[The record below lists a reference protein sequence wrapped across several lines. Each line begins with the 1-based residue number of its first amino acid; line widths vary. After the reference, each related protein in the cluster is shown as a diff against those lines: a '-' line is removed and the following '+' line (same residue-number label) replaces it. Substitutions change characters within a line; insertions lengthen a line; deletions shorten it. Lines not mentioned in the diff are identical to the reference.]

1 MVMSESAYELHDD
14 ECWFLCGAR
23 GKPAGPR
30 LVALCE
36 EIQRDQQT
44 LISNTNMCMS
54 VFQYGGGARNIDPE
68 EHVSIDDETLTY
80 NAAQNAVETVFAKVV
95 KNRIALMPLTT
106 GGGPLAR
113 SRAKDMEKAIEGVY
127 DDNNGEELEEN
138 VVMDFLVTDHGAG
151 ACIVEDGRDRTFI
164 RHIAVEDVWFDKAE
178 TRMGRPSCTFYVPK
192 DGIDKFSAIEIY
204 ANPADDKE
212 GGRPGFVGTAAERR
226 EKILRAAS
234 KPAAWRTTSA
244 GSYRVDIFEAWHP
257 PTMREECEENEEYE
271 GDDGETKTRKRTVVK
286 HDGRHVVAVYG
297 EDGTLVDEPWD
308 EPEAPI
314 LLAVPRR
321 RRRHVFGL
329 SLMRGLLAPQREYER
344 GTAKIQFMHQK
355 MGLSGFMGPNSAN
368 VNVTEIT
375 AGQKGAGFYVGYDVA
390 EGGPPIQQLQPQP
403 VEPSTYAYVDSI
415 PRNML
420 ERHGIST
427 LAAASQL
434 PAGLQQ
440 ASGKALQ
447 VFEDFEDVRLLP
459 YHRARERFRV
469 ALAWLIIKSA
479 RRIVQRTG
487 SYKVNYRGKKGLEQ
501 IDWKDLLDLIDDKE
515 SFVLKVFPISALS
528 KNPAA
533 RFAQLTELLNAQ
545 AITVE
550 QFKRLFELP
559 DLEAENELDTADTD
573 ILDRNM
579 DLMITKG
586 TYIGPEG
593 FDNLDLL
600 ISRAG
605 KYINLLR
612 QKDVPDSRIKLIRDY
627 IEDAK
632 GLKESIA
639 AAEAAKA
646 AAAAPPPPPPMGG
659 MPGGMPPEGPLPGMP
674 PVPPGP
680 PMGMAA

>member
-1 MVMSESAYELHDD
+1 MEDGYELQDD
-14 ECWFLCGAR
+14 DCWFLCGAR

-30 LVALCE
+30 VVALCE
-36 EIQRDQQT
+36 EIQRDHAT
-44 LISNTNMCMS
+44 LIANTNMCMS
-54 VFQYGGGARNIDPE
+54 VFQYGGGAREMDPE
-68 EHVSIDDETLTY
+68 DHCAIDEDTLTF
-80 NAAQNAVETVFAKVV
+80 NAAQNAIETVFAKVV
-95 KNRIALMPLTT
+95 KNKIALMPLTT

-113 SRAKDMEKAIEGVY
+113 KRARDMEKAIEGVY
-127 DDNNGEELEEN
+127 ADNEGESLEED
-138 VVMDFLVTDHGAG
+138 VMLDSLVTDHGAG

-178 TRMGRPSCTFYVPK
+178 TRMGRPSCTYYVPK

-204 ANPADDKE
+204 ANPADSD
-212 GGRPGFVGTAAERR
+212 RPGFVGTPEERR
-226 EKILRAAS
+226 QKILRAAN
-234 KPAAWRTTSA
+234 KPAAWRTISA

-257 PTMREECEENEEYE
+257 PTCREEYDEEYDEEYE
-271 GDDGETKTRKRTVVK
+271 EEGETRSRKATRKRVK

-314 LLAVPRR
+314 LLCVPRR

-344 GTAKIQFMHQK
+344 GTAKIQYMHQK
-355 MGLSGFMGPNSAN
+355 MGLNGFIGPNSAN
-368 VNVTEIT
+368 INVKEIT
-375 AGQKGAGFYVGYDVA
+375 AGQKGAGFFVGYDAA
-390 EGGPPIQQLQPQP
+390 EGAPPVTQLQPQP
-403 VEPSTYAYVDSI
+403 VEPSTYAYVNGI
-415 PRNML
+415 PNDML
-420 ERHGIST
+420 QRHGIST

-469 ALAWLIIKSA
+469 KLAWLIIKSA
-479 RRIVQRTG
+479 RRIVERTG
-487 SYKVNYRGKKGLEQ
+487 GYKVNYRGKKGIEPV
-501 IDWKDLLDLIDDKE
+501 DWKDLVDLIDDKE
-515 SFVLKVFPISALS
+515 SFILTVFPISALS

-533 RFAQLTELLNAQ
+533 KFAQLTEMLNAG
-545 AITVE
+545 AINVE
-550 QFKRLFELP
+550 QFKRLFDMP

-579 DLMITKG
+579 DIMVTENR
-586 TYIGPEG
+586 YIGPEG

-600 ISRAG
+600 IARAG

-612 QKDVPDSRIKLIRDY
+612 QKDVPDSRIAHIRNY

-632 GLKESIA
+632 GLKESIK
-639 AAEAAKA
+639 AAEAKKA
-646 AAAAPPPPPPMGG
+646 AAQAAAQPQPPLGG
-659 MPGGMPPEGPLPGMP
+659 PPGGVPPEGPLPGMP
-674 PVPPGP
+674 PAPAGP
-680 PMGMAA
+680 PMPMAA

>member
-1 MVMSESAYELHDD
+1 MSDVELYDD

-30 LVALCE
+30 LVSLCD
-36 EIQRDQQT
+36 EIHRDQYT
-44 LISNTNMCMS
+44 LIENTNMCMS

-68 EHVSIDDETLTY
+68 EHVQIDDETLTY

-95 KNRIALMPLTT
+95 KNKIALMPLTT

-113 SRAKDMEKAIEGVY
+113 HRAKEMEKAIEGVFA
-127 DDNNGEELEEN
+127 DNDGEVIEED
-138 VVMDFLVTDHGAG
+138 VMLDSLVTDHGAG

-192 DGIDKFSAIEIY
+192 DGIDKFSACEIY
-204 ANPADDKE
+204 ANPADDDPKT
-212 GGRPGFVGTAAERR
+212 GRSGFVGTAAERR
-226 EKILRAAS
+226 EKILKAAQ
-234 KPAAWRTTSA
+234 KPAAWRNKTA
-244 GSYRVDIFEAWHP
+244 GSYRVDIYEAWHP
-257 PTMREECEENEEYE
+257 PTMREECEEEYDEEYE
-271 GDDGETKTRKRTVVK
+271 EDGETKTRRSKRRHVK
-286 HDGRHVVAVYG
+286 HDGRHVVAVHG

-314 LLAVPRR
+314 LLCVPRR

-355 MGLSGFMGPNSAN
+355 MGVSGWVAAKGAN
-368 VNVTEIT
+368 VNPREIT
-375 AGQKGAGFYVGYDVA
+375 AGQKGAGFVVEYDHQ
-390 EGGPPIQQLQPQP
+390 EGAPPPTPIVTSP
-403 VEPSTYAYVDSI
+403 VDASTYGYVNGI
-415 PRNML
+415 PRDML

-469 ALAWLIIKSA
+469 KLAWLIIKSA
-479 RRIVQRTG
+479 RRIVQRMG
-487 SYKVNYRGKKGLEQ
+487 GYKVSYRSKRGLEPV
-501 IDWKDLLDLIDDKE
+501 DWKDLVDLIDDKE
-515 SFVLKVFPISALS
+515 SFVLTVFPISALS

-533 RFAQLTELLNAQ
+533 KFAQLTELLNAG

-579 DLMITKG
+579 DIMVTTG
-586 TYIGPEG
+586 RYIGPEG

-600 ISRAG
+600 IARAG
-605 KYINLLR
+605 KYINILR
-612 QKDVPDSRIKLIRDY
+612 QKDVPDARIKLIRDY

-639 AAEAAKA
+639 AAEAKKA
-646 AAAAPPPPPPMGG
+646 AAAAPPPMPMGG
-659 MPGGMPPEGPLPGMP
+659 SPGGVPPEGPLPGMP
-674 PVPPGP
+674 PAPPPGP
-680 PMGMAA
+680 PMPMAA

>member
-1 MVMSESAYELHDD
+1 MSDTADLHDD
-14 ECWFLCGAR
+14 DCWFLCGAR
-23 GKPAGPR
+23 GKAAGPR

-44 LISNTNMCMS
+44 LIANTNMCMS

-68 EHVSIDDETLTY
+68 EHVAIDDETLTY
-80 NAAQNAVETVFAKVV
+80 NAAQNAVETVFSKVV
-95 KNRIALMPLTT
+95 KNKIALMPLTV

-113 SRAKDMEKAIEGVY
+113 KRAKDMEKAIEGVFA
-127 DDNNGEELEEN
+127 DNGGEELEEN
-138 VVMDFLVTDHGAG
+138 VVLDSLVTDHGAG
-151 ACIVEDGRDRTFI
+151 ACIVEDGRDRTHI
-164 RHIAVEDVWFDKAE
+164 RHVAVEDVWFDKAE
-178 TRMGRPSCTFYVPK
+178 TRMGRPSCCFYVPK
-192 DGIDKFSAIEIY
+192 DGIDKFSAIEIL
-204 ANPADDKE
+204 ANPADDDKE
-212 GGRPGFVGTAAERR
+212 KGRPGYVGTAAERKA
-226 EKILRAAS
+226 KILAAAS
-234 KPAAWRTTSA
+234 KPSSWRTASA
-244 GSYRVDIFEAWHP
+244 GSYRVDIYEAWHP
-257 PTMREECEENEEYE
+257 PTMREECEEEDEET
-271 GDDGETKTRKRTVVK
+271 GEKRTVTK
-286 HDGRHVVAVYG
+286 HDGRHVIAVHG
-297 EDGTLVDEPWD
+297 EDGTLLDEPWD
-308 EPEAPI
+308 EPEWPI
-314 LLAVPRR
+314 LLCVPRR

-344 GTAKIQFMHQK
+344 GTTKIQYMHQK
-355 MGLSGFMGPNSAN
+355 MGLSGFIGPNGAN
-368 VNVTEIT
+368 INVKEIT
-375 AGQKGAGFYVGYDVA
+375 AGQEGAGFFVGYDA
-390 EGGPPIQQLQPQP
+390 TEGAPPVQQLQPQP
-403 VEPSTYAYVDSI
+403 VEPSTYAYVDNI

-479 RRIVQRTG
+479 RRIVERTG
-487 SYKVNYRGKKGLEQ
+487 GYKVAYRGKKGLEPV
-501 IDWKDLLDLIDDKE
+501 DWKDLIDMIKDKD
-515 SFVLKVFPISALS
+515 SFVLSVFPVSALS

-533 RFAQLTELLNAQ
+533 KFAQLTEMLNAG
-545 AITVE
+545 AINIE
-550 QFKRLFELP
+550 QFKRLFDMP
-559 DLEAENELDTADTD
+559 DLEAENELDTSDTD

-579 DLMITKG
+579 DIMVTTG
-586 TYIGPEG
+586 RYIGPEG

-600 ISRAG
+600 VSRAG

-612 QKDVPDSRIKLIRDY
+612 QKDVPDARIKLIRDY

-646 AAAAPPPPPPMGG
+646 AAAAPPMPQPMGG

-674 PVPPGP
+674 PGP
-680 PMGMAA
+680 PMPMAA

>member
-1 MVMSESAYELHDD
+1 MSESAYELHDD

-36 EIQRDQQT
+36 EIHRDQYT
-44 LISNTNMCMS
+44 LIANTNMCMS

-68 EHVSIDDETLTY
+68 EHVAIDDETLTY

-95 KNRIALMPLTT
+95 KNKIALMPLTT

-113 SRAKDMEKAIEGVY
+113 ARAKDMEKAIEGVY
-127 DDNNGEELEEN
+127 DDNQGEELEEN

-178 TRMGRPSCTFYVPK
+178 TRMGRPSCCYFVPK
-192 DGIDKFSAIEIY
+192 DGIDKFSAIELY
-204 ANPADDKE
+204 ANPADDDPKT
-212 GGRPGFVGTAAERR
+212 GRPGFVGTSAERR
-226 EKILRAAS
+226 EKILKAAQ
-234 KPAAWRTTSA
+234 KPATWRTASA

-257 PTMREECEENEEYE
+257 PTCREEYDEEYE
-271 GDDGETKTRKRTVVK
+271 DDDGETKTRKAYK

-297 EDGTLVDEPWD
+297 EDGTLIDEPWD
-308 EPEAPI
+308 EPEWPI

-344 GTAKIQFMHQK
+344 GTAKIQYMHQK
-355 MGLSGFMGPNSAN
+355 MGLSGFMGPNTAN
-368 VNVTEIT
+368 VNVKEIT
-375 AGQKGAGFYVGYDVA
+375 AGQKGAGFFVGYDA
-390 EGGPPIQQLQPQP
+390 TEGAPPIQQLQPQP
-403 VEPSTYAYVDSI
+403 VEPSTYAYVNGI
-415 PRNML
+415 PRDML

-487 SYKVNYRGKKGLEQ
+487 SYKVNYRGKRGLEQ
-501 IDWKDLLDLIDDKE
+501 VDWKDLLDLIDDKE
-515 SFVLKVFPISALS
+515 AFVLKVFPISALS
-528 KNPAA
+528 KAPAA
-533 RFAQLTELLNAQ
+533 RFAQLTELLNAG

-573 ILDRNM
+573 IIDRNM
-579 DLMITKG
+579 DIMVTTG
-586 TYIGPEG
+586 RYIGPEG

-612 QKDVPDSRIKLIRDY
+612 QKDVPNSRIKLIRDY

-632 GLKESIA
+632 GLKETIA

-646 AAAAPPPPPPMGG
+646 AAAAPAPPPMGG
-659 MPGGMPPEGPLPGMP
+659 EPGGMPP
-674 PVPPGP
+674 VPAGP